1 MRLHHGGTSPW
12 REQVGMA
19 AGGYIGS
26 GGHPPGLIATP
37 ASGQRPT
44 AASRWPGRQ
53 GVGEQEGEARTDG
66 PAPLRLP
73 GSFDAFYQEH
83 YSGLVQLAFVLSGS
97 RYGAEDVAQDA
108 LVAAWKKWGELEQ
121 PLAWTRRVVANLAV
135 SAIRRRMAEGRAMAR
150 FAVGR
155 GEPIAELPEP
165 DTEFWA
171 AVRALPTRQRQMV
184 ALYYL
189 GDCSVGEIALTLGC
203 AEGTVRA
210 TLHKGRLRLASR
222 LGLGVEEEA

>member
-1 MRLHHGGTSPW
+1 MEGGRDT
-12 REQVGMA
+12 
-19 AGGYIGS
+19 GS
-26 GGHPPGLIATP
+26 GRRALAVLRAQSTGPRPHGTAT
-37 ASGQRPT
+37 
-44 AASRWPGRQ
+44 WPGQ
-53 GVGEQEGEARTDG
+53 PGVDQEPAEAMTDG
-66 PAPLRLP
+66 PPPLRLA
-73 GSFDAFYQEH
+73 GSFDAFYQEE

-97 RYGAEDVAQDA
+97 RSGAEDIAQDA
-108 LVAAWKKWGELEQ
+108 LVAAWKKWRELEQ

-135 SAIRRRMAEGRAMAR
+135 SAIRRRMAEGRAMVR
-150 FAVGR
+150 LAVGR

-165 DTEFWA
+165 DLEFWA

-210 TLHKGRLRLASR
+210 TLHKGRLALAKRLR
-222 LGLGVEEEA
+222 LGLEEGS

>member
-1 MRLHHGGTSPW
+1 MG
-12 REQVGMA
+12 
-19 AGGYIGS
+19 AGGDTGS
-26 GGHPPGLIATP
+26 GAHPGLVAAPANGQPPPG
-37 ASGQRPT
+37 PT
-44 AASRWPGRQ
+44 RGSSRQ
-53 GVGEQEGEARTDG
+53 GVDQQAAKAVTDG
-66 PAPLRLP
+66 PAAPLRLP

-97 RYGAEDVAQDA
+97 RYGAEDIAQDA

-135 SAIRRRMAEGRAMAR
+135 SAIRRRMAEGRAMLRLA
-150 FAVGR
+150 AGR
-155 GEPIAELPEP
+155 GEPIAGLPEP
-165 DTEFWA
+165 DTQFWA

-189 GDCSVGEIALTLGC
+189 GDCSVSEIALTLGC

-210 TLHKGRLRLASR
+210 TLHKGRLRLAKR
-222 LGLGVEEEA
+222 LGLGVEEEP

>member
-1 MRLHHGGTSPW
+1 MGTGGDT
-12 REQVGMA
+12 
-19 AGGYIGS
+19 GS
-26 GGHPPGLIATP
+26 GGHLAGSVAAH
-37 ASGQRPT
+37 ASGQGPSGT
-44 AASRWPGRQ
+44 TSWPSRQ
-53 GVGEQEGEARTDG
+53 GVEPDEAKARTDG
-66 PAPLRLP
+66 LAHLRLP
-73 GSFDAFYQEH
+73 GSFDTFYQEH

-97 RYGAEDVAQDA
+97 RYGAEDIAQDA
-108 LVAAWKKWGELEQ
+108 LVAAWKKWGALEQ

-135 SAIRRRMAEGRAMAR
+135 SAIRRRMAEGRAMIR
-150 FAVGR
+150 LAVGR

-189 GDCSVGEIALTLGC
+189 GDCSVGEIAVTLGC

-210 TLHKGRLRLASR
+210 TLHKGRLGLARR
-222 LGLGVEEEA
+222 LGLGVEEES